1 MANAFTTG
9 VLQDDNITFDRR
21 PKWGVWDLS
30 SDASGDLTLCTIR
43 PGTIFLDAKCWV
55 ITAPGTAGNH
65 KVEIIRSDGS
75 TDESLFTMVAV
86 DGIGTAGAEALVPT
100 AASQVPLAA
109 GDAKNLLQATFTL
122 ASGTPSPAARVR
134 ISLLAYREAGS
145 Y

>member
-30 SDASGDLTLCTIR
+30 SDAAGDLTLCTIR
-43 PGTIFLDAKCWV
+43 PGTIFLNATCWV
-55 ITAPGTAGNH
+55 ITAPGTAGNQSV
-65 KVEIIRSDGS
+65 KIIRSDGS
-75 TDESLFTMVAV
+75 SDEDLFTMVAA
-86 DGIGTAGAEALVPT
+86 DGIGTAGEEALVAT
-100 AASQVPLAA
+100 AASGVPLAA
-109 GDAKNLLQATFTL
+109 GDDKNLLQATFAL

-134 ISLLAYREAGS
+134 IAILAYREAGS